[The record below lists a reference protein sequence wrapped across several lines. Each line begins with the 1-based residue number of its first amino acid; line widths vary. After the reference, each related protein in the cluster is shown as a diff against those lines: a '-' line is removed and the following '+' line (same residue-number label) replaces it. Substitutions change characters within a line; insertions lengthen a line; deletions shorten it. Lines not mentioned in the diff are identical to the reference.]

1 MGTFVGTGGQ
11 HTEELSVTTAWAT
24 CTPPP
29 RTRTAASVEV
39 QSAHHEGAELC

>member
-24 CTPPP
+24 CAPP